1 VKNLK
6 DILYG
11 VSVNELYGSADVL
24 INNLQINSQLVKPNA
39 IFIAIK
45 GQTVDGHQYIDAAI
59 KKGAKVIICQD
70 LPAQRV
76 ENVTYIVVE
85 DTKSALAD
93 MASNF
98 YDNPSKKLKLVG
110 ITGTNGKTTVATLL
124 YDLFSKLGYKVGLL
138 STVKIL
144 VNQQEFKTDNTT
156 PDSLTINRY
165 LAQMVKQGVSFC
177 FMEVSSHGIHQKRTK
192 GLNFT
197 GGIFTNLT
205 QDHLDYHLTFNAYR
219 DVKKAFFD
227 NLPKT
232 AFALIN
238 ADDKN
243 GEVMLQN
250 CQAKT
255 YRYSLNSLADFKGK
269 ILENSLDG
277 LLLQLNKN
285 EIWVKLF
292 GTFNAYNILAIYGT
306 AMLLEVEEFDALKII
321 SSLESVKG
329 RFQFVLTESKI
340 SIIVDYA
347 HTPDA
352 LKNVLS
358 TLNTIRTG
366 NEKLICVMGCGGDR
380 DKDKRKKMGYIA
392 SKLSNLTIIT
402 SDNPRSEN
410 PEAIISQIESG
421 VEPQDFK
428 KILSITNREQAIKTA
443 SQLAQ
448 PGDIVLIAGKGH
460 ETYQEIKGV
469 KHDFDDYKIALQLF
483 NETKKDR

>member
-255 YRYSLNSLADFKGK
+255 YRYSLNSLVDFKGK

-410 PEAIISQIESG
+410 PEAIISQIELG

>member
-1 VKNLK
+1 MKNLK

-11 VSVNELYGSADVL
+11 VSVNEIYGSTDVN
-24 INNLQINSQLVKPNA
+24 INNINNNSQLIKIND

-45 GQTVDGHQYIDAAI
+45 GQIDGHIYIDSAI
-59 KKGAKVIICQD
+59 KNGAKVIICQD
-70 LPAQRV
+70 LPAIRV
-76 ENVTYIVVE
+76 ENISYIIVD

-93 MASNF
+93 IASNF
-98 YDNPSKKLKLVG
+98 YDNPSKKLNLVG

-124 YDLFSKLGYKVGLL
+124 YDLFTKLGYKVGLL

-144 VNQQEFKTDNTT
+144 VNQQEFQTNNTT
-156 PDSLTINRY
+156 PDSLTINRF
-165 LAQMVKQGVSFC
+165 LAQMVEQDVTYC

-192 GLNFT
+192 GLDFK
-197 GGIFTNLT
+197 GGVFTNLT

-219 DVKKAFFD
+219 DVKKEFFD
-227 NLPKT
+227 SLPKT

-250 CQAKT
+250 CMAKT
-255 YRYSLNSLADFKGK
+255 YRYALNALADFKGK

-277 LLLQLNKN
+277 LLLQINKK
-285 EIWVKLF
+285 ELCAKLI

-306 AMLLEVEEFDALKII
+306 AVLLGVEEFEALKII

-329 RFQFVLTESKI
+329 RFQFVLTNSKV

-358 TLNTIRTG
+358 TINTIRTG

-380 DKDKRKKMGYIA
+380 DNDKRPKMGYIA

-402 SDNPRSEN
+402 SDNPRSED
-410 PEAIISQIESG
+410 PEEIISQIVSG
-421 VEPQDFK
+421 IEPQDLK

-443 SQLAQ
+443 SQLAKAN
-448 PGDIVLIAGKGH
+448 DIVLIAGKGH

-483 NETKKDR
+483 NEIKNS

>member
-1 VKNLK
+1 MKNLK

-11 VSVNELYGSADVL
+11 VSVNEIYGSTDVN
-24 INNLQINSQLVKPNA
+24 INNINNNSQLIKIND

-45 GQTVDGHQYIDAAI
+45 GQIDGHIYIDSAI
-59 KKGAKVIICQD
+59 KNGAKVIICQD
-70 LPAQRV
+70 LPAIRV
-76 ENVTYIVVE
+76 ENISYIIVD

-93 MASNF
+93 IASNF
-98 YDNPSKKLKLVG
+98 YDNPSKKLNLVG

-124 YDLFSKLGYKVGLL
+124 YDLFTKLGYKVGLL

-144 VNQQEFKTDNTT
+144 VNQQEFQTNNTT
-156 PDSLTINRY
+156 PDSLTINRF
-165 LAQMVKQGVSFC
+165 LAQMVEQDVTYC

-192 GLNFT
+192 GLDFK
-197 GGIFTNLT
+197 GGVFTNLT

-219 DVKKAFFD
+219 DVKKEFFD
-227 NLPKT
+227 SLPKT

-238 ADDKN
+238 SDDKN

-250 CQAKT
+250 CMAKT
-255 YRYSLNSLADFKGK
+255 YRYALNALADFKGK

-277 LLLQLNKN
+277 LLLQINKK
-285 EIWVKLF
+285 ELCAKLI

-306 AMLLEVEEFDALKII
+306 AVLLGVEEFEALKII

-329 RFQFVLTESKI
+329 RFQFVLTNSKV

-358 TLNTIRTG
+358 TINTIRTG

-380 DKDKRKKMGYIA
+380 DNDKRPKMGYIA

-402 SDNPRSEN
+402 SDNPRSED
-410 PEAIISQIESG
+410 PEEIISQIVSG
-421 VEPQDFK
+421 IEPQDLK

-443 SQLAQ
+443 SQLAKAN
-448 PGDIVLIAGKGH
+448 DIVLIAGKGH

-483 NETKKDR
+483 NEIKNS

>member
-1 VKNLK
+1 MKNLK

-11 VSVNELYGSADVL
+11 VSVNEVYGSTDML
-24 INNLQINSQLVKPNA
+24 INNINNNSQLIKLND

-45 GQTVDGHQYIDAAI
+45 GQTDGHIYIDSAI
-59 KKGAKVIICQD
+59 KNGAKVIICQD
-70 LPAQRV
+70 LPAKRI
-76 ENVTYIVVE
+76 ENISYIIVE

-124 YDLFSKLGYKVGLL
+124 YDLFTKLGYKVGLL

-144 VNQQEFKTDNTT
+144 VNQQEFKTENTT
-156 PDSLTINRY
+156 PDSLTINKF
-165 LAQMVKQGVSFC
+165 LAQMVEQGVAYC

-192 GLNFT
+192 GLDFK
-197 GGIFTNLT
+197 GGVFTNLT

-219 DVKKAFFD
+219 DVKKEFFD
-227 NLPKT
+227 TLPKN

-250 CQAKT
+250 CKANS
-255 YRYSLNSLADFKGK
+255 YRYALNALADFKGK

-277 LLLQLNKN
+277 LLLQINKN
-285 EIWVKLF
+285 ELWVKLI

-306 AMLLEVEEFDALKII
+306 AVLLGVEELEALKII

-329 RFQFVLTESKI
+329 RFQFVLTDSKV

-380 DKDKRKKMGYIA
+380 DKDKRQKMGFIA

-402 SDNPRSEN
+402 SDNPRSED
-410 PEAIISQIESG
+410 PEEIISQIVSG
-421 VEPQDFK
+421 VEPQDLK
-428 KILSITNREQAIKTA
+428 NTLSITNREQAIKTA
-443 SQLAQ
+443 SQLAKA
-448 PGDIVLIAGKGH
+448 GDIVLIAGKGH

-483 NETKKDR
+483 NEIKNSR

>member
-1 VKNLK
+1 MKNLK
-6 DILYG
+6 DILYN
-11 VSVNELYGSADVL
+11 VSVNEVYGSTDVL
-24 INNLQINSQLVKPNA
+24 INNININSQLVKLND

-45 GQTVDGHQYIDAAI
+45 GQADGHIYIDSAI
-59 KKGAKVIICQD
+59 KNGAKVIICQD
-70 LPAQRV
+70 LPAIRV
-76 ENVTYIVVE
+76 ENISYIIVK

-98 YDNPSKKLKLVG
+98 YDNPSKKLTLVG

-124 YDLFSKLGYKVGLL
+124 YDLFTKLGYKVGLL

-144 VNQQEFKTDNTT
+144 VNQQNYKTDNTT

-165 LAQMVKQGVSFC
+165 LAQMVAQGVSFC

-192 GLNFT
+192 GLDFK
-197 GGIFTNLT
+197 GGVFTNLT
-205 QDHLDYHLTFNAYR
+205 QDHLDYHLTFSAYR
-219 DVKKAFFD
+219 DVKKEFFD
-227 NLPKT
+227 TLPKT

-250 CQAKT
+250 CKANK
-255 YRYSLNSLADFKGK
+255 YRYALNSMVDFKGK

-277 LLLQLNKN
+277 LLLQINRN
-285 EIWVKLF
+285 ELWVKLI
-292 GTFNAYNILAIYGT
+292 GTFNAYNILAIYG
-306 AMLLEVEEFDALKII
+306 AAVLLGVEEFEALKII

-329 RFQFVLTESKI
+329 RFQFVLTDNKI
-340 SIIVDYA
+340 SLIIDYA

-358 TLNTIRTG
+358 TLNSIRTG

-392 SKLSNLTIIT
+392 SKLSNITIIT

-410 PEAIISQIESG
+410 PEDIISQIESG

-428 KILSITNREQAIKTA
+428 NILSIVNREQAIKTA
-443 SQLAQ
+443 RQLAKT
-448 PGDIVLIAGKGH
+448 GDIVLIAGKGH

-469 KHDFDDYKIALQLF
+469 KHDFDDYKIALRLF
-483 NETKKDR
+483 NQIKNQG

>member
-1 VKNLK
+1 MKNLK

-380 DKDKRKKMGYIA
+380 DKDKRKKNG
-392 SKLSNLTIIT
+392 LH
-402 SDNPRSEN
+402 R
-410 PEAIISQIESG
+410 
-421 VEPQDFK
+421 F
-428 KILSITNREQAIKTA
+428 
-443 SQLAQ
+443 
-448 PGDIVLIAGKGH
+448 
-460 ETYQEIKGV
+460 
-469 KHDFDDYKIALQLF
+469 
-483 NETKKDR
+483 

>member
-1 VKNLK
+1 MKNLK

-11 VSVNELYGSADVL
+11 VSVNEVYGSTDVL
-24 INNLQINSQLVKPNA
+24 INNINNNSQLIKIND

-45 GQTVDGHQYIDAAI
+45 GQIDGHIYIDSAI
-59 KKGAKVIICQD
+59 KNGAKVIICQD
-70 LPAQRV
+70 LPAIKV
-76 ENVTYIVVE
+76 ENISYIIVE
-85 DTKSALAD
+85 DTKLALAD

-98 YDNPSKKLKLVG
+98 YDNPSKKLKLIG

-124 YDLFSKLGYKVGLL
+124 YDLFTKLGYKVGLL
-138 STVKIL
+138 STVKII
-144 VNQQEFKTDNTT
+144 VNQQEFKTENTT
-156 PDSLTINRY
+156 PDSLTINKF
-165 LAQMVKQGVSFC
+165 LAQMAEQGVSYC

-192 GLNFT
+192 GLDFK
-197 GGIFTNLT
+197 GGVFTNLT

-219 DVKKAFFD
+219 DVKKEFFD
-227 NLPKT
+227 TLPKT

-250 CQAKT
+250 CKANT
-255 YRYSLNSLADFKGK
+255 YRYALNTLADFKGK

-277 LLLQLNKN
+277 LLLQINKN
-285 EIWVKLF
+285 EVWVKLI

-306 AMLLEVEEFDALKII
+306 ALLLGVEEFEALKII

-329 RFQFVLTESKI
+329 RFQFVLTDSKV

-358 TLNTIRTG
+358 TLNTIRSG

-402 SDNPRSEN
+402 SDNPRSED
-410 PEAIISQIESG
+410 PEEIISQIESG
-421 VEPQDFK
+421 VEPNDLK
-428 KILSITNREQAIKTA
+428 KIISIANREQAIKTA

-460 ETYQEIKGV
+460 ETYQEIKGI
-469 KHDFDDYKIALQLF
+469 KHDFDDYKIALQMF
-483 NETKKDR
+483 NKIKNS

>member
-1 VKNLK
+1 MKNLK

>member
-227 NLPKT
+227 KLPKT

-410 PEAIISQIESG
+410 PEAIISQIELG

>member
-410 PEAIISQIESG
+410 PEAIISQIELG

>member
-410 PEAIISQIESG
+410 PEAIISQIELG

-483 NETKKDR
+483 NETKKD

>member
-1 VKNLK
+1 MKNLK

-410 PEAIISQIESG
+410 PEAIISQIELG

-483 NETKKDR
+483 NETKKD